1 MKIQAYSNAH
11 SYAANKTKNNNT
23 SFGATPNVSTA
34 RRVFEGLGNACNR
47 EPNGSLTRLMFF
59 IVATTFML
67 GGRFVKSR
75 DNDEK
80 REVVT
85 RDVPAV
91 ALSVAGAPLIN
102 KSVAYAVSKKS
113 GIPIVTI
120 GDAEA
125 PLFKF
130 GKDKTTG
137 EYRYKIGKQGKLLSA
152 NFTSQKQLIDWYSD
166 FASMD
171 NALVNFS
178 ETVNKH
184 GGNLR
189 KVFKK
194 LGFTDKLDAV
204 TNAVKNDEILSALK
218 QSQANKSEAFTNL
231 EKALKELGNDNKL
244 VKYAKK
250 SHAYVKLGG
259 IAFMAALLGYF
270 LPHLNIVTTRKK
282 YQKKLDNGTIS
293 QEDFQKRM
301 MRTSPVF
308 RVSSGVLSFHNKSAI
323 KTFKN
328 LLSMAEPSSHF
339 E

>member
-11 SYAANKTKNNNT
+11 SYAANKTKSNNT
-23 SFGATPNVSTA
+23 SFGAAPNVSTA
-34 RRVFEGLGNACNR
+34 RRIFEGLGDACNI
-47 EPNGSLTRLMFF
+47 EANGSLTRLMFF
-59 IVATTFML
+59 LVGTLFML

-75 DNDEK
+75 DNDER
-80 REVVT
+80 REVIT

-91 ALSVAGAPLIN
+91 ALSAAGAPLIN
-102 KSVAYAVSKKS
+102 KAVAYAVSKKS
-113 GIPIVTI
+113 GVPIITM
-120 GDAEA
+120 GDADA

-130 GKDKTTG
+130 GKDKATG
-137 EYRYKIGKQGKLLSA
+137 DYRYKIGRQGKLLSS
-152 NFTSQKQLIDWYSD
+152 NFTSQKQIIDWYSD

-204 TNAVKNDEILSALK
+204 TNAVKNDEILNALK
-218 QSQANKSEAFTNL
+218 QSQANNTEAFANL
-231 EKALKELGNDNKL
+231 EKALKELGQNNSLLKF
-244 VKYAKK
+244 AKK
-250 SHAYVKLGG
+250 SQAYVKLGG
-259 IAFMAALLGYF
+259 IGFMAALLGYF
-270 LPHLNIVTTRKK
+270 LPHLNIITTKKK
-282 YQKKLDNGTIS
+282 YEKKLEQGKIS

>member
-1 MKIQAYSNAH
+1 MRIQPYSNSQ
-11 SYAANKTKNNNT
+11 SYAAAKTNKNT

-34 RRVFEGLGNACNR
+34 RKIFEGLGNACNI
-47 EPNGSLTRLMFF
+47 EANGSLTRLMFF
-59 IVATTFML
+59 LVGTLFML
-67 GGRFVKSR
+67 GARFVKSR
-75 DNDEK
+75 DNDER
-80 REVVT
+80 REVIT

-91 ALSVAGAPLIN
+91 ALSVGGAPFIN
-102 KSVAYAVSKKS
+102 KAVAYGISKLS
-113 GIPIVTI
+113 GIPIVTL
-120 GDAEA
+120 GDTNA
-125 PLFKF
+125 PLIKL
-130 GKDKTTG
+130 GKDKATG
-137 EYRYKIGKQGKLLSA
+137 DYKYKFGRQGELFSA
-152 NFTSQKQLIDWYSD
+152 NFTSQKQVIDWYSD

-194 LGFTDKLDAV
+194 LGFTDKLNAV
-204 TNAVKNDEILSALK
+204 TGAVENGKILDALK
-218 QSQANKSEAFTNL
+218 EAQANGSQSFIDL

-250 SHAYVKLGG
+250 SQAYVKLGG
-259 IAFMAALLGYF
+259 IAFMATLLGYL
-270 LPHLNIVTTRKK
+270 LPRLNIITTRKK
-282 YQKKLDNGTIS
+282 YQKKLDEGKIT

-308 RVSSGVLSFHNKSAI
+308 RVSSGVLSFHQTSAI

-328 LLSMAEPSSHF
+328 LLSMAEPSSRF